1 MFFLSLMQSKHIKNM
16 SQIYGAKLLSKQT
29 ALEECL
35 ILKEGNDEF
44 VVNEDS
50 LSYYSG
56 ISFS

>member
-1 MFFLSLMQSKHIKNM
+1 M

-29 ALEECL
+29 VLEEYL

-44 VVNEDS
+44 VVNEDC

-56 ISFS
+56 SSFS

>member
-1 MFFLSLMQSKHIKNM
+1 MQSKHIKNM